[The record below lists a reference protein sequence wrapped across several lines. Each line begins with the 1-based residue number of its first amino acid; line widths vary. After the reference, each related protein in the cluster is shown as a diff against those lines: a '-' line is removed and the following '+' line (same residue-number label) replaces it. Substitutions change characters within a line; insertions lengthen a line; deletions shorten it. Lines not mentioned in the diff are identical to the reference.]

1 MLSSDVPEHRR
12 SDCPCV
18 IGVPRARLSVVPE
31 PSRPTL
37 VVVSG
42 PPGSGKTTLAHAL
55 AQALPCPA
63 ICRDE
68 IKEGMAHARGA
79 DFRGGHGDPLT
90 QRALPLFFELL
101 HVLVTAGV
109 SVVAE
114 AAFQDRLW
122 KPALEPLSQRAQ
134 LRIVRCK
141 VDAAVSFERAVRR
154 AANSENRLRAHG
166 DSTPGKGIEDW
177 AKAFDSFDHIS
188 VSAPSIDV
196 DTTAGYDPSLDD
208 IVAFINR
215 VQLR

>member
-1 MLSSDVPEHRR
+1 VAERSS
-12 SDCPCV
+12 
-18 IGVPRARLSVVPE
+18 
-31 PSRPTL
+31 PTL

-68 IKEGMAHARGA
+68 IKEGMAHAHGA
-79 DFRGGHGDPLT
+79 DFQGGHGDPLT
-90 QRALPLFFELL
+90 QRTLPLFFEVL
-101 HVLVTAGV
+101 HVLIAAGV

-122 KPALEPLSQRAQ
+122 KPELEPLAELTH
-134 LRIVRCK
+134 LRIVRCN
-141 VDAAVSFERAVRR
+141 VDAAVSFERAARR
-154 AANSENRLRAHG
+154 STTSESRLSAHG
-166 DSTPGKGIEDW
+166 DSTLGKGIADW
-177 AKAFDSFDHIS
+177 RQAFESFAHIS

-196 DTTAGYDPSLDD
+196 DTADGYDPDLDE

-215 VQLR
+215 AQPH

>member
-1 MLSSDVPEHRR
+1 MQSHR
-12 SDCPCV
+12 PV
-18 IGVPRARLSVVPE
+18 
-31 PSRPTL
+31 L

-42 PPGSGKTTLAHAL
+42 PAGSGKTTLAHELARAL
-55 AQALPCPA
+55 RCPA

-90 QRALPLFFELL
+90 QRTLPLFFEVL
-101 HVLVTAGV
+101 HVLVAAGV

-166 DSTPGKGIEDW
+166 DTTLGKGIEDW
-177 AKAFDSFDHIS
+177 ANAFDSFDHIS

-196 DTTAGYDPSLDD
+196 DTTEGYDPTFEE
-208 IVAFINR
+208 IVAFVNR
-215 VQLR
+215 AQPR

>member
-1 MLSSDVPEHRR
+1 MPQGTLS
-12 SDCPCV
+12 
-18 IGVPRARLSVVPE
+18 AVPE
-31 PSRPTL
+31 PSSPTL

-79 DFRGGHGDPLT
+79 DFQGGHGDPLT
-90 QRALPLFFELL
+90 QRTLPLFFEVL
-101 HVLVTAGV
+101 HVLVAAGV

-122 KPALEPLSQRAQ
+122 KPALEPLAQLAQ
-134 LRIVRCK
+134 LRIVRCN

-154 AANSENRLRAHG
+154 AASSQNRVRAHG
-166 DSTPGKGIEDW
+166 DSTFGKGIADW
-177 AKAFDSFDHIS
+177 GKAFESFDHIS

-196 DTTAGYDPSLDD
+196 DTTEGYDPSLDE

-215 VQLR
+215 AEPD